1 MKEKKYEEKYKQIRE
16 MVEWTEA
23 HSFEIAN
30 GDNVSIIMAI
40 ADEEKIRAM
49 GMTGKAMPLAIMLE
63 MLTKSGAETFDEVYG
78 CEDLN

>member
-16 MVEWTEA
+16 LVEWVEA
-23 HSFEIAN
+23 HSTEIAQEN
-30 GDNVSIIMAI
+30 MNIIMAI
-40 ADEEKIRAM
+40 ADEQKIRAM

-63 MLTKSGAETFDEVYG
+63 VLTKSGAETFDEVYG

>member
-16 MVEWTEA
+16 MVEWVEA
-23 HSFEIAN
+23 HSTEVAREGMN
-30 GDNVSIIMAI
+30 IIMAI

-63 MLTKSGAETFDEVYG
+63 VLTKSGAETFDEVYG
-78 CEDLN
+78 CETLN

>member
-16 MVEWTEA
+16 MVEWVEA
-23 HSFEIAN
+23 HSTEIAREGMN
-30 GDNVSIIMAI
+30 IIMAI

-63 MLTKSGAETFDEVYG
+63 VLTKSGAETFDEVYG
-78 CEDLN
+78 CETLN

>member
-16 MVEWTEA
+16 MVEWVEA
-23 HSFEIAN
+23 HSAEIAREGMN
-30 GDNVSIIMAI
+30 IIMAI

-63 MLTKSGAETFDEVYG
+63 ALTKSGAETFDEVYG
-78 CEDLN
+78 CETLN